1 LNGSTAPRPRT
12 SSEDDVPK
20 KPKTLP
26 FVMVSCE
33 VALNADL
40 SDAAFRLYV
49 ILATFADIKGRDGY
63 AGRAAAAKR
72 LGKSKRTMT
81 RLFKELEDK
90 GVISRENNFQ
100 ALSNGKQRQTTSTW
114 ILLDHN
120 ATAGALKNRATAYG
134 FEEIVAIEDA
144 RKADG
149 REPFDERIADGYGY
163 ADT

>member
-1 LNGSTAPRPRT
+1 MTNTPPRQRT
-12 SSEDDVPK
+12 SADDIPE

-90 GVISRENNFQ
+90 EIIKRAERMQ
-100 ALSNGKQRQTTSTW
+100 PLANGKQRQTTSEWT
-114 ILLDHN
+114 LLDRN
-120 ATAGALKNRATAYG
+120 ETAGALKNRAPAYG
-134 FEEIVAIEDA
+134 FEEIVALEDA

-149 REPFDERIADGYGY
+149 RDPFDERIANGYGY
-163 ADT
+163 ADA